1 LKACFKFPG
10 PWTRL
15 IVLGFVL
22 FFTACAHSA
31 KDRIDSSKKMR
42 QSAIAVWVA
51 GQAPGSRTVIG
62 APEFGGDVTVKV
74 ERSYY
79 SAAGLHCKRVQVFNG
94 SPLGEPV
101 AVCEKKPG
109 EWIMEPRIWGGAPAR
124 GKK

>member
-15 IVLGFVL
+15 LALGFVL

-31 KDRIDSSKKMR
+31 KDRIVTPQEMR
-42 QSAIAVWVA
+42 KSAMVTWIV
-51 GQAPGSRTVIG
+51 GQAPGSRTEID
-62 APEFGGDVTVKV
+62 APEFGGAVTVKV
-74 ERSYY
+74 DREYY

-109 EWIMEPRIWGGAPAR
+109 EWVMESRIWGGAPAR